1 MDIGEFQ
8 KHFERHDAVKRISEW
23 LESRQK
29 NLFIKGLIGSAPAVF
44 LHNAGIGAGRSIV
57 FILHDEEEAGYFYN
71 DLQQYDKSGRVLFFP
86 SSYKKRIKE
95 GMQKDAANQVL
106 RTETLNICNT
116 TENWAVVTYPQALT
130 EKVVSRKNLS
140 SETLHLSV
148 GEKVDLQFVIDT
160 LTEYGF
166 EQTDFV
172 YEPGQFS
179 VRGSLIDVFS
189 YSNDLPYRIDFWGDD
204 IDTIRSFDI
213 ENQLSVE
220 SLDQISIISNTVNES
235 IENLVPV
242 TEFMSEDTVMCLFD
256 AKFTFDTIEQVRA
269 ANPDSENFMEASEF
283 EEFVRLHRSIEVGGA
298 NYFKTRNTIEAHQS
312 PHPIFHKN
320 FEFAASDFKEKQLDG
335 YKVFVLSDNPKQTER
350 LKDIF
355 EDKQYNIKFLPVT
368 STLHEG
374 FIDNDVKICVYT
386 DHQIFDRFH
395 KYSLKS
401 NKTRAGKVVLS
412 LKELM
417 QFQIGDYIVH
427 VDHGVG
433 KFGGLIRMET
443 GGKVQEMI
451 KLIFK
456 DDDIIFVNIHS
467 IHRISKF
474 KGREG
479 EAPRLNKLGSAAWNN
494 LKQKT
499 KSKVKDIAREL
510 ILLYATRKQEEGF
523 RYSPDSYLQQ
533 ELESSFLYEDTPD
546 QSKAT
551 IAVKED
557 MESSK
562 PMDRLICGDVGFG
575 KTEIAIR
582 AAFKAATDSK
592 QVAVLV
598 PTTVL
603 AFQHYKSFSRRL
615 KRFPCRVDYLSRA
628 RKASD
633 IKEIK
638 KEVEE
643 GKIDILI
650 GTHKL
655 LSKDLK
661 FKDLGLLIIDEEQK
675 FGVAAKEKLRQMRA
689 SVDTLTLTATPIPRT
704 LQFSLMGARD
714 LSIIATPPP
723 NRYPVQTELIGM
735 DDDIIKEAIEYEI
748 SRGGQV
754 FFVNNRISN
763 LPELE
768 IYLHGLVPKARICV
782 GHGQMDSEKLEE
794 ILLNFINGEYDILLA
809 TSIIES
815 GVDIPNVNTMF
826 INNAQHFG
834 LSDLHQLRGRV
845 GRTNKKA
852 FCYLITP
859 PLSTLPTDSRRR
871 LQAIENFADL
881 GSGIHIAM
889 QDLDIRGAGNILG
902 GEQSGFIADLGFET
916 YHRILDE
923 AIYELKH
930 VEFKDVFAEEI
941 KKEDKVYATDCVF
954 ESDLE
959 LLFPAEYIESVSER
973 MDLYRRLDDIKTEDK
988 LTAFEKE
995 LEDRF
1000 GPIPPVAQELISVV
1014 RLRWLCM
1021 KCGVEKAT
1029 LKKERLTLYFISNP
1043 DSIYYQSDNFNN
1055 MLLYAMNHP
1064 QTTQFKEDGA
1074 KRYMTVRHVQT
1085 IADALHCLQ
1094 QLTVRT
1100 INQRD

>member
-1 MDIGEFQ
+1 MDIQEFQ

-29 NLFIKGLIGSAPAVF
+29 NLFIKGLTGSAPAVF
-44 LHNAGIGAGRSIV
+44 LHNAGIGASRSIV
-57 FILHDEEEAGYFYN
+57 YILHDEEEAGYFYN
-71 DLQQYDKSGRVLFFP
+71 DLQQFDKSGRVLFFP
-86 SSYKKRIKE
+86 SSYKKRVKE

-106 RTETLNICNT
+106 RTEALNVCNT
-116 TENWAVVTYPQALT
+116 SDSWIMVTYPQALS

-148 GEKVDLQFVIDT
+148 GEKADLQFVIDT

-166 EQTDFV
+166 EQTEFV

-204 IDTIRSFDI
+204 IDSIRSFDI

-220 SLDQISIISNTVNES
+220 SLDRISIISNTVNETE
-235 IENLVPV
+235 ENLVPI
-242 TEFMSEDTVMCLFD
+242 TEFMSQDTMICLFD
-256 AKFTFDTIEQVRA
+256 AVFVFDSINHVA
-269 ANPDSENFMEASEF
+269 DSNPDSEIFIHGAELEDF
-283 EEFVRLHRSIEVGGA
+283 TREHKTIEVGGR
-298 NYFKTRNTIEAHQS
+298 NYFKTRNIIEAHQS
-312 PHPIFHKN
+312 PHPVFHKN
-320 FEFAASDFKEKQLDG
+320 FEFAADDFKEKQLNG

-374 FIDNDVKICVYT
+374 FIDNDIKICVYT

-433 KFGGLIRMET
+433 KFGGLVKMET

-479 EAPRLNKLGSAAWNN
+479 EAPRLNKLGSAAWSN

-523 RYSPDSYLQQ
+523 RYSPDGYLQQ

-615 KRFPCRVDYLSRA
+615 KRFPCKVDYLSRA

-689 SVDTLTLTATPIPRT
+689 SIDTLTLTATPIPRT

-748 SRGGQV
+748 SRGGQI

-930 VEFKDVFAEEI
+930 VEFKEVFAEEI

-954 ESDLE
+954 ESDME

-1021 KCGVEKAT
+1021 KCGVEKAV
-1029 LKKERLTLYFISNP
+1029 LKRERLTLYFINNF

-1064 QTTQFKEDGA
+1064 QTTEFKEEGA

-1094 QLTVRT
+1094 TVVPR
-1100 INQRD
+1100 

>member
-1 MDIGEFQ
+1 M
-8 KHFERHDAVKRISEW
+8 
-23 LESRQK
+23 
-29 NLFIKGLIGSAPAVF
+29 
-44 LHNAGIGAGRSIV
+44 
-57 FILHDEEEAGYFYN
+57 
-71 DLQQYDKSGRVLFFP
+71 
-86 SSYKKRIKE
+86 
-95 GMQKDAANQVL
+95 
-106 RTETLNICNT
+106 
-116 TENWAVVTYPQALT
+116 
-130 EKVVSRKNLS
+130 
-140 SETLHLSV
+140 
-148 GEKVDLQFVIDT
+148 
-160 LTEYGF
+160 
-166 EQTDFV
+166 
-172 YEPGQFS
+172 
-179 VRGSLIDVFS
+179 
-189 YSNDLPYRIDFWGDD
+189 
-204 IDTIRSFDI
+204 
-213 ENQLSVE
+213 
-220 SLDQISIISNTVNES
+220 
-235 IENLVPV
+235 
-242 TEFMSEDTVMCLFD
+242 
-256 AKFTFDTIEQVRA
+256 
-269 ANPDSENFMEASEF
+269 
-283 EEFVRLHRSIEVGGA
+283 
-298 NYFKTRNTIEAHQS
+298 
-312 PHPIFHKN
+312 
-320 FEFAASDFKEKQLDG
+320 
-335 YKVFVLSDNPKQTER
+335 
-350 LKDIF
+350 
-355 EDKQYNIKFLPVT
+355 
-368 STLHEG
+368 
-374 FIDNDVKICVYT
+374 
-386 DHQIFDRFH
+386 
-395 KYSLKS
+395 
-401 NKTRAGKVVLS
+401 
-412 LKELM
+412 
-417 QFQIGDYIVH
+417 
-427 VDHGVG
+427 
-433 KFGGLIRMET
+433 
-443 GGKVQEMI
+443 
-451 KLIFK
+451 
-456 DDDIIFVNIHS
+456 
-467 IHRISKF
+467 
-474 KGREG
+474 
-479 EAPRLNKLGSAAWNN
+479 
-494 LKQKT
+494 
-499 KSKVKDIAREL
+499 
-510 ILLYATRKQEEGF
+510 
-523 RYSPDSYLQQ
+523 
-533 ELESSFLYEDTPD
+533 
-546 QSKAT
+546 
-551 IAVKED
+551 
-557 MESSK
+557 
-562 PMDRLICGDVGFG
+562 
-575 KTEIAIR
+575 
-582 AAFKAATDSK
+582 
-592 QVAVLV
+592 
-598 PTTVL
+598 
-603 AFQHYKSFSRRL
+603 
-615 KRFPCRVDYLSRA
+615 DYLSRA

-768 IYLHGLVPKARICV
+768 IYLHSLVPKARICV

-988 LTAFEKE
+988 LAAFEKE

-1000 GPIPPVAQELISVV
+1000 GPIPEVACELISVV

-1055 MLLYAMNHP
+1055 MLIYAMNHP
-1064 QTTQFKEDGA
+1064 QTTEFKEDGA

-1100 INQRD
+1100 INQSD